1 MKEVKRIPRKL
12 KKRLK
17 KEVSEMMLGVLKT
30 KNIRITHLDT
40 YYKTVRNAC
49 AFRLV

>member
-1 MKEVKRIPRKL
+1 MKEINKLPRKL

-17 KEVSEMMLGVLKT
+17 REVSETMLGLINT
-30 KNIRITHLDT
+30 KKIRITHIESDH
-40 YYKTVRNAC
+40 KTVRNAC

>member
-1 MKEVKRIPRKL
+1 MIELNKIPRKL

-17 KEVSEMMLGVLKT
+17 KEISEVMLGLIKT
-30 KNIRITHLDT
+30 EKIRITHLGSD
-40 YYKTVRNAC
+40 YKIVKNAC